1 MKPVRVQ
8 GAGATGWF
16 LPAGISKGSRD
27 TGTVPEVAASRASRQ
42 GEEEDEAPRAVSSAA
57 LPSHGASK
65 TQVCKAPCL
74 PTCSHPSPSPEAV
87 GRHWQTSQSAFQK
100 GMGLKGH
107 SMGRRWGEMAGV
119 RETCSIKRKKEKKNK
134 AKKHKYGS

>member
-27 TGTVPEVAASRASRQ
+27 AGTVPEVAASRASRQ

-65 TQVCKAPCL
+65 TQVCKGPCL
-74 PTCSHPSPSPEAV
+74 PTWSHPSQSPEAV
-87 GRHWQTSQSAFQK
+87 GRHWADLPKCLSEGDGTQGTLD
-100 GMGLKGH
+100 G
-107 SMGRRWGEMAGV
+107 GEGGG
-119 RETCSIKRKKEKKNK
+119 KWP
-134 AKKHKYGS
+134 G